1 MSGINKDKCL
11 YQAASKKNYDRGL
24 KLDEAF
30 GWVLR
35 ELRGERALPHERLAE
50 LAGLHPPFISL
61 LERGGRMPS
70 LNTVFL
76 LAEALRVS
84 PSEIVRRVERLKARP
99 LR

>member
-1 MSGINKDKCL
+1 M
-11 YQAASKKNYDRGL
+11 

-30 GWVLR
+30 GRVLR
-35 ELRGERALPHERLAE
+35 ELRGERALTHERLAE
-50 LAGLHPPFISL
+50 LAGLHPTFISL

-76 LAEALRVS
+76 LAEAMQV
-84 PSEIVRRVERLKARP
+84 PPGEIVRRMERLKARP

>member
-1 MSGINKDKCL
+1 M
-11 YQAASKKNYDRGL
+11 
-24 KLDEAF
+24 
-30 GWVLR
+30 LR